1 MFTFFASSCINV
13 YNLPR
18 QIADKFQFFQYVKPV
33 DENHRSE
40 FIKFIGKKI
49 GIEIKINEKDL
60 NNFAMEKLHYFSN
73 EDIFNLIRNAIVMK
87 KSNSPP
93 DDENWVYREGLYEND
108 LIKAL
113 SSIKPSLTDEIL
125 KSYHL

>member
-1 MFTFFASSCINV
+1 MKACLGNMQFKPLIIYMKNIEEMFSALNNFNYIYDKAASSYELNVYFFASSCINV
-13 YNLPR
+13 YNLPK

-60 NNFAMEKLHYFSN
+60 NNFAMEKLHYFSMFP
-73 EDIFNLIRNAIVMK
+73 I
-87 KSNSPP
+87 
-93 DDENWVYREGLYEND
+93 
-108 LIKAL
+108 
-113 SSIKPSLTDEIL
+113 
-125 KSYHL
+125 